1 MQLLYRE
8 YVEGRKGSTGG
19 ETVKI
24 EAKST
29 LLIIFSFLLC
39 ILIWQPLTS
48 SAAPSPVVVVTI
60 KGEIDGGQAA
70 LIQRAFNEA
79 DRLKAQAVLVEID
92 TFGGLVDSA
101 VQMRDRISD
110 APVKTICYIKNRAW
124 SAGALIALSHQ
135 HIAIVPGGSI
145 GAAEPIP
152 TTEKTV
158 AAVKAEFAATANKTG
173 RNPRVAE
180 AMVDKTLGF
189 PGYAEPGQILALTD
203 YQAKEVGYADVV
215 AVDRG
220 AVLDHFGLAGASVVE
235 YQMEWVEQLAGWL
248 SNPAVKSALLTLV
261 FLAIMTEIKTAG
273 LGVAALVALVGAILF
288 FGSQWLTGVAGLLE
302 ILLFIGGIVLLVV
315 ELYVPGIGLFGVAGI
330 VSIIASF
337 FLTLG
342 ANMAALTTMTI
353 SFVAAIIIFLL
364 IVKYLPSSKL
374 WKVLVLKDA
383 ETTADGFT
391 SADDFSKYIGKVGK
405 TLTQLRPS
413 GIIDIDGIRLD
424 VVSEGQFIPYGVPVR
439 IIAISGS
446 RIVVHPLEDKK

>member
-1 MQLLYRE
+1 MKL
-8 YVEGRKGSTGG
+8 
-19 ETVKI
+19 
-24 EAKST
+24 KSIPT
-29 LLIIFSFLLC
+29 RLIIFSVLLLFLTG
-39 ILIWQPLTS
+39 QPLLITF
-48 SAAPSPVVVVTI
+48 AASSPVVVVTI

-92 TFGGLVDSA
+92 TFGGLVDAA
-101 VQMRDRISD
+101 VQIRDRISD
-110 APVKTICYIKNRAW
+110 APVKTICFIKNRAW
-124 SAGALIALSHQ
+124 SAGALIAIAHQ
-135 HIAIVPGGSI
+135 QIAIVPGGSI

-180 AMVDKTLGF
+180 AMVDKSLGF

-215 AVDRG
+215 ASDR
-220 AVLDHFGLAGASVVE
+220 ASVLEHFGLAGIPVVE

-315 ELYVPGIGLFGVAGI
+315 ELYVPGIGLFGVAGV
-330 VSIIASF
+330 VSIMASF

-353 SFVAAIIIFLL
+353 SLAAAIIIFIL

-383 ETTADGFT
+383 ATTANGFT
-391 SADDFSKYIGKVGK
+391 SADDFTKYIGKIGK

-413 GIIDIDGIRLD
+413 GIIEIDGIRLD
-424 VVSEGQFIPYGVPVR
+424 VVSEGQFIPNGVSVR
-439 IIAISGS
+439 IISVSGS